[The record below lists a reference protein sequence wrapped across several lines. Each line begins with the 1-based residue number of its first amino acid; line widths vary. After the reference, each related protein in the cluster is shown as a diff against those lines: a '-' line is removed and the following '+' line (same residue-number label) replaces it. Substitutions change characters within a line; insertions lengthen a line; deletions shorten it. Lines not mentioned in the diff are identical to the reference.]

1 MTAAIRWTRVRMLLS
16 TLAVAVSAISGMLAT
31 SPTPATATGTFSN
44 PQLVTIQGYSGT
56 AMEPFISP
64 DGQYLLFNTSNVP
77 PNIPTLQMATR
88 VDAQTFEYQGEIQG
102 QGVNEPGVL
111 SGTPA
116 IDESGNLYFISPRSY
131 GETLSTVFTGQFSSG
146 AVTGVA
152 LLSGI
157 SSAPFFVDFD
167 TSVSRDGS
175 RMYVSVGDFHGGVGP
190 KTAALA
196 LFDKSGS
203 GFVADPNGATIL
215 KAVNKTATLNY
226 AASISPD
233 GLELFFTAASP
244 AVGQGP
250 AIYRATRTSSAKAF
264 AHVEKITA
272 ITGFA
277 EAPSISSDGSTLYF
291 HKLIGSEYK
300 IEDVTRER
308 LTPTVTKV
316 SPVKGPVT
324 GGTTVKIKGANLGDV
339 TAVSFGG
346 AEATGLQITSGT
358 LLTAVSPAGSKGP
371 VHVTVTTPA
380 GTSAETAA
388 DQFTYK

>member
-1 MTAAIRWTRVRMLLS
+1 MTAAIRSGRVRMLVS
-16 TLAVAVSAISGMLAT
+16 TLAAASGMLAF
-31 SPTPATATGTFSN
+31 SSTPAAATGTFSN
-44 PQLVTIQGYSGT
+44 PQSVMIEGYSGT

-88 VDAQTFEYQGEIQG
+88 VNAQTFEYQGEIQG
-102 QGVNEPGVL
+102 EGVNEPGVL
-111 SGTPA
+111 SGTPT
-116 IDESGNLYFISPRSY
+116 IDQSGNLYFISPRSY
-131 GETLSTVFTGQFSSG
+131 GETLSTVFTGQFTSG
-146 AVTGVA
+146 TVTGVD
-152 LLSGI
+152 LVSGI

-175 RMYVSVGDFHGGVGP
+175 RMYVSIGDFHGGVGP
-190 KTAALA
+190 KTATLA

-203 GFVADPNGATIL
+203 GFMPDPNSATIL
-215 KAVNKTATLNY
+215 KAVNKAATLNY

-244 AVGQGP
+244 AVGQAP
-250 AIYRATRTSSAKAF
+250 AIYRATRTSSTKAF
-264 AHVEKITA
+264 GHVEKISA

-277 EAPSISSDGSTLYF
+277 EAPAISSDGSTLYF

-308 LTPTVTKV
+308 LTPTVTKI

-346 AEATGLQITSGT
+346 AETAGLQITSGT
-358 LLTAVSPAGSKGP
+358 LLTAVSPPGSRGP

-380 GTSAETAA
+380 GTSAETSAA
-388 DQFTYK
+388 RFTYK